1 MGPSVLAPNLPI
13 PREYAARGVQ
23 RGGRPR
29 QPRGRSRFKMHRM
42 RYRSSLSLLLWL
54 AGVAAVSADDWPHWR
69 GPQASGV
76 SAEQSLPTRWSATEN
91 VAWKARLAGAG
102 ISTPIVSGDRVYV
115 TSQLGTG
122 ISRQGPRLV
131 QGGDAAAM
139 GERALGGTRAADPAR
154 TTFIVEAFSRTAG
167 NRLWE
172 RRIDA
177 EGELTPT
184 HEKHNLATPS
194 PVTDGKLVFA
204 LFGTGQ
210 LLALNPDGTVAW
222 QKHLGKEYAPFDVQW
237 GHGSS
242 PIVYRDT
249 VILLCDH
256 PSSSYLVA
264 LDARTGKERW
274 KADRGKG
281 RSSYSTPLVVPGK
294 DGDELIVNSTERLD
308 SYDPRTGTL
317 LWYAGEANRF
327 PVPSAVFHDGI
338 IYTSRG
344 YRSGPYMAIR
354 PGGRGDVTGT
364 HVLWRVATGAPYVSS
379 LLHYDGILYMANDV
393 GVLTAVN
400 AKTGERVW
408 QQRVDGVFSA
418 SPVGGGGH
426 VYFVSENGDTVV
438 VKAGAAP
445 EIIARNGVE
454 ERALASPAISN
465 GRLFLRTD
473 DHLIAIGK

>member
-1 MGPSVLAPNLPI
+1 MS
-13 PREYAARGVQ
+13 
-23 RGGRPR
+23 
-29 QPRGRSRFKMHRM
+29 
-42 RYRSSLSLLLWL
+42 YRSSLSLLFWFC
-54 AGVAAVSADDWPHWR
+54 GVCVVAAEDWPHWR

-76 SAEQSLPTRWSATEN
+76 SAEPSLPTRWSATDN
-91 VAWKARLAGAG
+91 IAWKAPLAGTG

-139 GERALGGTRAADPAR
+139 GERALRGAGSADPGK
-154 TTFIVEAFSRTAG
+154 TIFVVEAFSRSAG
-167 NRLWE
+167 TRVWE
-172 RRIDA
+172 RRIEA
-177 EGELTPT
+177 EGTLTPT

-194 PVTDGKLVFA
+194 PVTDGRLVFA

-210 LLALNPDGTVAW
+210 LVALNQDGSVAW
-222 QKHLGKEYAPFDVQW
+222 QRHLGKEYAPFDVQW

-242 PIVYRDT
+242 PVVYNDT

-256 PSSSYLVA
+256 PSASYLVA

-281 RSSYSTPLVVPGK
+281 RSSYSTPLVVPAKG
-294 DGDELIVNSTERLD
+294 GDELIVNSTERID
-308 SYDPRTGTL
+308 AYDARTGAP
-317 LWYAGEANRF
+317 LWHLGEANRF
-327 PVPSAVFHDGI
+327 PVPSAVFHDGV

-354 PGGRGDVTGT
+354 PGGRGDVTAT
-364 HVLWRVATGAPYVSS
+364 HVLWSVPTGAPYVSS
-379 LLHYDGILYMANDV
+379 LLHYQGIVYMANDV
-393 GVLTAVN
+393 GVLTAVD

-408 QQRVDGVFSA
+408 QQRTDGVFSA

-438 VKAGAAP
+438 VKAGRSP
-445 EIIARNGVE
+445 EIVARNAVA
-454 ERALASPAISN
+454 ERALASPAISS

>member
-1 MGPSVLAPNLPI
+1 VCALGLLAA
-13 PREYAARGVQ
+13 E
-23 RGGRPR
+23 
-29 QPRGRSRFKMHRM
+29 
-42 RYRSSLSLLLWL
+42 
-54 AGVAAVSADDWPHWR
+54 DWPNWR
-69 GPQASGV
+69 GPHASGV
-76 SAEQSLPTRWSATEN
+76 SSEQSLPTRWSGTDN
-91 VAWKARLAGAG
+91 VAWKAPLAGAG
-102 ISTPIVSGDRVYV
+102 ISTPIVSGDRVFV

-139 GERALGGTRAADPAR
+139 GEKALGGTRAADSSK
-154 TTFIVEAFSRTAG
+154 TVFIVEAFSRSTGA
-167 NRLWE
+167 RMWE
-172 RRIDA
+172 RRIEAAGD
-177 EGELTPT
+177 LTPT

-210 LLALNPDGTVAW
+210 IVALDPDGSVAW
-222 QKHLGKEYAPFDVQW
+222 QRHLGKEYAPFDVQW

-242 PIVYRDT
+242 PVVYNDML
-249 VILLCDH
+249 ILLCDH
-256 PSSSYLVA
+256 PSSSYLLA
-264 LDARTGKERW
+264 LDARSGKERW

-281 RSSYSTPLVVPGK
+281 RSSYSTPLIVPGK
-294 DGDELIVNSTERLD
+294 SGDEVIVNSSERLD
-308 SYDPRTGTL
+308 AYDPRTGAH
-317 LWYAGEANRF
+317 LWHTGDANRF
-327 PVPSAVFHDGI
+327 PVPSAVFHDGV

-354 PGGRGDVTGT
+354 PGGRGDVSST
-364 HVLWRVATGAPYVSS
+364 HVVWTVPTGAPYVSS
-379 LLHYDGILYMANDV
+379 LLHYQGIVYMANDV
-393 GVLTAVN
+393 GVLTAVD

-438 VKAGAAP
+438 VKAGRAP
-445 EIIARNGVE
+445 EIVARNAIA

-473 DHLIAIGK
+473 DHLFAIGR

>member
-1 MGPSVLAPNLPI
+1 MSRMMHRPATSTLLVWMAALTVLA
-13 PREYAARGVQ
+13 
-23 RGGRPR
+23 
-29 QPRGRSRFKMHRM
+29 
-42 RYRSSLSLLLWL
+42 
-54 AGVAAVSADDWPHWR
+54 ADDWPNWR
-69 GPQASGV
+69 GPHASGV
-76 SAEQSLPTRWSATEN
+76 SPEQSLPTKWSATDN
-91 VAWKARLAGAG
+91 IAWKARLAGAG
-102 ISTPIVSGDRVYV
+102 ISTPIVSGDRVFV

-139 GERALGGTRAADPAR
+139 GERALGGAKPADPSK
-154 TTFIVEAFSRTAG
+154 TTFIVEAFSRSTGA
-167 NRLWE
+167 RLWE
-172 RRIDA
+172 QRLEAAGD
-177 EGELTPT
+177 LTPT

-194 PVTDGKLVFA
+194 PATDGRLVFA

-210 LLALNPDGTVAW
+210 LIAVNQDGTVAW
-222 QKHLGKEYAPFDVQW
+222 QRHLGKEYGPFDVQW

-242 PIVYRDT
+242 PVVYNDSL
-249 VILLCDH
+249 ILLCDH
-256 PSSSYLVA
+256 PSASYLVA

-294 DGDELIVNSTERLD
+294 AGDEIVVNSSERLD
-308 SYDPRTGTL
+308 AYDPRTGAH
-317 LWYAGEANRF
+317 LWYTGDANRF

-354 PGGRGDVTGT
+354 PGGRGDITAT
-364 HVLWRVATGAPYVSS
+364 HVLWTVPTGAPYVSS
-379 LLHYDGILYMANDV
+379 LLQYQGIVYMANDV
-393 GVLTAVN
+393 GVLTAVD

-438 VKAGAAP
+438 VKAGRAP
-445 EIIARNGVE
+445 EIVARNTVA
-454 ERALASPAISN
+454 ERSLASPAIAN